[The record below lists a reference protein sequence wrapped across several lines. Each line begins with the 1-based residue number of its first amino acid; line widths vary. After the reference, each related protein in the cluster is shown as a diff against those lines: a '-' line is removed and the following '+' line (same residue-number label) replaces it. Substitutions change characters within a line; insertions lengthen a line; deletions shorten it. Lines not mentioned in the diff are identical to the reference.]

1 MPKPKEKFFEE
12 SNVLFSSTILFLG
25 MDSREP
31 QNRKPSVVNTSHSDE
46 GGFTKAS
53 RHNCFLVIPFF
64 FFSFGSYN
72 LGSPIQVV
80 SLSVNYPVV

>member
-12 SNVLFSSTILFLG
+12 SNVPFSSAILFLV

-53 RHNCFLVIPFF
+53 RDNCFLVIPLFF
-64 FFSFGSYN
+64 FFDSSS
-72 LGSPIQVV
+72 LGSPIQIV